1 MKLNSAMSEMFR
13 QKKQVMYF
21 AVGIAL
27 VLTVTKG
34 VSSIYTHSM
43 GILASS
49 LDSLM
54 DFLVSSINLFA
65 LIKAGKPPDK
75 GHPYGHGKVE
85 HIAGLFQCF
94 IMSLS
99 IFYLVVESVKR
110 FFSGTYLTG
119 YEVGFGVMSFSM
131 LVSLI
136 LVFRINKTAK
146 KSQSIILE
154 TESLHYSSDIL
165 TNGGV
170 IAALLL
176 ARWTGQVIWDLIIS
190 LVISGYLVA
199 NIYRILRRAINE
211 LMDHEPSLEIQ
222 EAIKSYVI
230 QHNSKIV
237 DIHDFRARAVGE
249 RIFADFHITIK
260 DETVFKRAHDL
271 TESLISALRERFPN
285 LEVNIHYDPH
295 GAAEPH
301 RPELPE

>member
-1 MKLNSAMSEMFR
+1 MFQ
-13 QKKQVMYF
+13 QKRQVMYL

-27 VLTVTKG
+27 LLTVAKSL
-34 VSSIYTHSM
+34 SSIHTHSM
-43 GILASS
+43 GILASA

-54 DFLVSSINLFA
+54 DFLVSSMNLFA

-110 FFSGTYLTG
+110 FFVGTYLTDYG
-119 YEVGFGVMSFSM
+119 VGFGVMSFSM

-136 LVFRINKTAK
+136 LVFRLNQTAK

-170 IAALLL
+170 IIALLL
-176 ARWTGQVIWDLIIS
+176 ARWTGQVVWDLVIS
-190 LVISGYLVA
+190 LVIAGYLVV
-199 NIYRILRRAINE
+199 NIYRILKRAINE

-222 EAIKSYVI
+222 EAIKSYVV
-230 QHNSKIV
+230 QHNPKII

-271 TESLISALRERFPN
+271 TESLIAALHEKFPN